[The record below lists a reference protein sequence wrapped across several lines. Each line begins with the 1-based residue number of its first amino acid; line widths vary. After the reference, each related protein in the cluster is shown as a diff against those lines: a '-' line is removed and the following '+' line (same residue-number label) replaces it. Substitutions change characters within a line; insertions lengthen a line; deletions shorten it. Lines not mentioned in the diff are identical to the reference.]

1 MTREAPQGD
10 LEVLTSPRL
19 ALAGVRHGF
28 FTRRG
33 GVSRGIYESLNLG
46 RGSSDEAGAV
56 SENQARA
63 AAHFD
68 LEAGAL
74 SIAYQVHSAR
84 VHVTDRPFGEVRPEG
99 DGVATATPGV
109 LCGALAADCAPVL
122 MADPEARV
130 VCAVH
135 AGWRGALGGVIEAGV
150 AAMTGLGARPDR
162 IRAAVGPCIGP
173 ASYEVGPEFRDQV
186 AAENA
191 ASAAFFTPGRGDR
204 LHFDLPAY
212 ALSRLRRAGVAE
224 ADWIG
229 ADTCADEARFY
240 SNRRALHR
248 GEPDFGRL
256 LSAIT
261 LV

>member
-1 MTREAPQGD
+1 MTPEAV
-10 LEVLTSPRL
+10 EVLTSPRL
-19 ALAGVRHGF
+19 EVAGVRHGF

-46 RGSSDEAGAV
+46 RGSDDEPGAV
-56 SENQARA
+56 DENQARA
-63 AAHFD
+63 AAHFG
-68 LEAGAL
+68 LPPEAL
-74 SIAYQVHSAR
+74 SIAYQVHSAV
-84 VHVTDRPFGEVRPEG
+84 VHVADQPFGGARPQG
-99 DGVATATPGV
+99 DGVATRTPGL

-135 AGWRGALGGVIEAGV
+135 AGWRGALAGVIEAGV
-150 AAMTGLGARPDR
+150 AAMKGLGARPDR
-162 IRAAVGPCIGP
+162 ILAAVGPCIGP
-173 ASYEVGPEFRDQV
+173 ASYEVGPEFREQV
-186 AAENA
+186 VAER
-191 ASAAFFTPGRGDR
+191 ASSQAFFSAGDGDR
-204 LHFDLPAY
+204 LYFDLPAY
-212 ALSRLRRAGVAE
+212 ALSRLERAGVAGAE
-224 ADWIG
+224 WIG
-229 ADTCADEARFY
+229 ADTCADADRFF